1 MVVKVTE
8 LVKTYQDFK
17 EKVAPVCERVQALQ
31 HAAEREASVAR
42 EAALRAAEAEA
53 VAAAEIRR
61 RIAEEEAQRIEIARR
76 EVSPGQLRS

>member
-17 EKVAPVCERVQALQ
+17 EKVAP
-31 HAAEREASVAR
+31 
-42 EAALRAAEAEA
+42 